1 MDRFNNQGF
10 SEEDLKK
17 CPYHNKKAVMESPFK
32 EKITINSET
41 EYSGRK
47 STYDD
52 EIERCPFKPKMA
64 EKTEPV
70 PEEEESDDEPQG
82 GCPVMTFKP
91 HKVNP
96 GLFIPEPCYSVP
108 YISPFHSFL
117 SPAFSF
123 GPFQQKTEN
132 TKNWRQMPA
141 FLKNSLFYFG
151 ENFDKYRGME
161 VGYKFF
167 VSDELR
173 EKGNMAFV
181 KGKYAE
187 ALGQYEKAASI
198 LRWLECTPDEFV
210 QKLKD
215 LPKCPPGDFENEGE
229 TAESTDV
236 KEEKEEKK
244 KEPKTA
250 AQLYEDKLSDLMLTS
265 FNDTNIKVCHG
276 PLSKEN
282 GDFDIQ
288 DNILFGLYSNIAM
301 CYLKMQNLKEARK
314 TLAEMEKVSPKTS
327 IFLFRKAQIITG
339 DMSSGLEELL
349 QVQADIENA
358 IELKKTEK
366 IFEHNNN
373 FLKMFNLQN
382 HETIFHEMRDFV
394 GTRIADVKSKVKANI
409 DKVLEKAK
417 RLERIE
423 LDIISRGLTPEEGHE
438 RTLFLFQK
446 DQEFEHKLLKQ
457 VLRKYKQIVH
467 FFASSENVEDKDQLK
482 LATSAMTSVKKLY
495 QDFKLMWDMDMF
507 TYHPVIHRMV
517 EETNSELKVKINED
531 RIRSRV
537 QRIQREMA
545 REMIES
551 NLKSIQLRPQ
561 SVRTGSQ

>member
-1 MDRFNNQGF
+1 MDRFKNQVF

-17 CPYHNKKAVMESPFK
+17 CPYHNKKQVIESPFK

-41 EYSGRK
+41 ENSGRK
-47 STYDD
+47 STYDED
-52 EIERCPFKPKMA
+52 IERCPFKSKMA

-70 PEEEESDDEPQG
+70 PEEDESDEEPQG

-91 HKVNP
+91 NKINP
-96 GLFIPEPCYSVP
+96 GFFLPEPCLSVP

-117 SPAFSF
+117 SPAFTF

-132 TKNWRQMPA
+132 TKIWRQMPA

-151 ENFDKYRGME
+151 ENFDKYRNME

-187 ALGQYEKAASI
+187 ALSQYEKATSI

-215 LPKCPPGDFENEGE
+215 LPKCPMGDSEKECESEENSEI
-229 TAESTDV
+229 
-236 KEEKEEKK
+236 KEEKEEQKK
-244 KEPKTA
+244 PKTP
-250 AQLYEDKLSDLMLTS
+250 AQIYEDKLSDLMLTS
-265 FNDTNIKVCHG
+265 FNDTNVKVCQG

-282 GDFDIQ
+282 GDPDIQ

-327 IFLFRKAQIITG
+327 IFFFRKAQIITG
-339 DMSSGLEELL
+339 DLSSSLEELL

-382 HETIFHEMRDFV
+382 HETVFHEMRDFV
-394 GTRIADVKSKVKANI
+394 GTRIADVKSKIKVNI
-409 DKVLEKAK
+409 DKVLDKAK

-423 LDIISRGLTPEEGHE
+423 LDIIARGLTPEEGHE

-446 DQEFEHKLLKQ
+446 DKEFENKLLKQ
-457 VLRKYKQIVH
+457 VLRKYKQLVH
-467 FFASSENVEDKDQLK
+467 FFAASENPEDKDQLK
-482 LATSAMTSVKKLY
+482 LATTALVNVKKLY
-495 QDFKLMWDMDMF
+495 YDFKMMWNMDMF
-507 TYHPVIHRMV
+507 TYHPIIHHIV
-517 EETNSELKVKINED
+517 EETNSELKVKLNED
-531 RIRSRV
+531 RIKSRV
-537 QRIQREMA
+537 ARIQREMA

-551 NLKSIQLRPQ
+551 KLISI
-561 SVRTGSQ
+561 